1 MQATLTPEEREMFKA
16 LVVNYHAAWSP
27 GHDPFDI
34 RNAERY
40 YSKGSEL
47 TAYDVMHTDSVIKG
61 WENYKAELLQIMQGF
76 ADFNISLSRNDVE
89 VFRHGDI
96 VWTASYFRIKG
107 MFKNGQPLESIGR
120 TTLVWKRQEDSN
132 WLIAH
137 EHSSVPIT
145 S

>member
-1 MQATLTPEEREMFKA
+1 MQAVLTPEEIEMFKA
-16 LVVNYHAAWSP
+16 LVVDYNAAWSP

-34 RNAERY
+34 SNAERY
-40 YSKGSEL
+40 YSKDSEL
-47 TAYDVMHTDSVIKG
+47 TAYDVMHTDGVIKG
-61 WENYKAELLQIMQGF
+61 WENYKVELIKIMQGF

-107 MFKNGQPLESIGR
+107 MFKNGQPLESVGR
-120 TTLVWKRQEDSN
+120 TTLIWKRQEDGN

-137 EHSSVPIT
+137 EHSSVPII

>member
-16 LVVNYHAAWSP
+16 LVVDYHAAWSP

-34 RNAERY
+34 SNAERY

-76 ADFNISLSRNDVE
+76 ANFNISLSRNDVE

-137 EHSSVPIT
+137 EHSSVPIR

>member
-1 MQATLTPEEREMFKA
+1 MQTTLTSAESEMFKA
-16 LVVNYHAAWSP
+16 LVVDYHAAWSP
-27 GHDPFDI
+27 GHETFDI
-34 RNAERY
+34 SNAERY
-40 YSKGSEL
+40 YSKDSEL
-47 TAYDVMHTDSVIKG
+47 TAYDVMHTNGVIKG

-76 ADFNISLSRNDVE
+76 ADFNISLSRDDVE

-96 VWTASYFRIKG
+96 VWTASYYRIKG
-107 MFKNGQPLESIGR
+107 MFKNSQPLESMGR

-145 S
+145 N